1 MKIIS
6 LGWGV
11 QSFTLAAMVAL
22 GELEPVDFAIH
33 ADTTHESAL
42 TYEFASRWTPWLQKR
57 GVVVVVVVASH
68 EKKNIIDKWGGY
80 NFPHLQPAQTVTG
93 KSGGS
98 VRTNGKLDQC
108 VNGLAQNSN
117 GAVSRN
123 GPQPLSNGWVSR
135 GMKASA

>member
-57 GVVVVVVVASH
+57 GVVVVVVVANH
-68 EKKNIIDKWGGY
+68 EKKIKRQKIVGEKGIIDME
-80 NFPHLQPAQTVTG
+80 FI
-93 KSGGS
+93 
-98 VRTNGKLDQC
+98 R
-108 VNGLAQNSN
+108 
-117 GAVSRN
+117 SRRRFIVD
-123 GPQPLSNGWVSR
+123 GIDVLTDI
-135 GMKASA
+135 AT